1 MQASVE
7 TTSDANTSTTK
18 LALSN
23 NAHQKPKQQRS
34 ERKREFVLFSVALD
48 HVTEVLEEEETI
60 RNWVNKL

>member
-34 ERKREFVLFSVALD
+34 EGKREFVLFSVALD
-48 HVTEVLEEEETI
+48 DVTEVLGEEETI